1 MRRYLSLRR
10 VRSRISFYNI
20 TSGPRYEFSMTAIQN
35 QTAALLLNRIAES
48 ERSGLVRD
56 VAKSLNSRSSV
67 ADVSFAVA
75 LVQLKVDED
84 AKDFITNHVLS
95 IIQIGEQG
103 RVASLCSD
111 HAWLRDK
118 LLQRICSH
126 ISRLAITAQH
136 DSSNWLAVPL
146 ATPVLHELA
155 NGRDQA
161 IGTLGAETI
170 EQASRYLTFVER
182 LSNTELEDELAD
194 SLFRCCLILTG
205 AAFRELATHASEV
218 LFKLLQCK
226 PGMLEKLQSDLWS
239 RIAQL
244 VEGRNALS
252 QTLGYSLWLRWILSR
267 NSVHPKILKRDEY
280 WDALIS
286 GLRRGDSERRKSS
299 LQVLRA
305 SVETCTA
312 EPALASVITAQANCS
327 TSMESVR
334 KQYIRF
340 CTVFETIVLGRY
352 LNQVQECEPDL
363 DFLASRNS
371 AVKPA
376 FLFAL
381 LESALDQRM
390 QEANRKWVGSWCL
403 RSNLRTDEVDTFMT
417 FLRSTLLPWATSGHL
432 FTATLKQIDGHLKCE
447 HGERLATYV
456 SSALLKDGH
465 MAKDFIGTIAATIR
479 ARQTNSFA
487 YSTVYL
493 VEGIGRALDIDG
505 TLPIDSSHL
514 EDIHSAA
521 SWIGLPEVARDH
533 LLARTWKMCSIVRQR
548 TTQASA
554 YAFLSKAAT
563 DWNTLLS
570 KADSLGPESSVQVE
584 GSISALSLAPSK
596 RDLNEKNVHQKC
608 AELLGSLDTLQ
619 IAQVEE
625 QLEDIWTDLEYLE
638 YPKSLLGAIP
648 PNFLHPKLVAMA
660 STAPNSLAEFIKS
673 KAVALIELATSRSYM
688 LPSLLETL
696 RVAVLA
702 DHTSAALLGSDEL
715 VAHVASNPPSA
726 TVDAQL
732 ETATIPVIQAI
743 SPELQAFG
751 YTFYFGQPD
760 GYGIAVLL
768 DLVSRFRAIDSKLA
782 PELFDK
788 LLRRFLSQKTPPPTV
803 SAWKRV
809 LQLQVML
816 LCAEQHVPYISLG
829 ETRKVLQDLHYV
841 LSIEPLPRYRYLFE
855 WMIARTYIHHPQLRS
870 TIFEELSTKDHH
882 SNPKFL
888 ASLMKIAVNIAK
900 TESSTEDFALQLA
913 TVFVPLAASSKVVI
927 RHEAQWQFAPLLDH
941 ARAKDWK
948 NITQNSAFEALDSFI
963 RSLERYDDPPKERT
977 IDKFDPIHDHN
988 LTHLAEGPW
997 WGLDNVEQ
1005 RQTSRKDLISLYER
1019 DDSKITIP
1027 SSCIPLGDA
1036 LPFKEQNNNPTNELT
1051 RDHERRILQNIDNIS
1066 RALGS
1071 GAADPDSVTVALQ
1084 TKGAGYLSS
1093 SNLRKRHSNLLV
1105 VASLVDN
1112 PYNLGGLSRVSEIFG
1127 AGALYLPTPTVTSN
1141 KDFQSVSVASHL
1153 HIPIKELVGGDL
1165 ENWLAEKKGKKGF
1178 KVVGIEQTDRSVL
1191 LGDQACVLPEKC
1203 ILVIGSER
1211 EGIPAMVLSLCDLLV
1226 EIPQIGITR
1235 SLNVQTAA
1243 GIVLC
1248 EYAKQFRKKM

>member
-1 MRRYLSLRR
+1 
-10 VRSRISFYNI
+10 
-20 TSGPRYEFSMTAIQN
+20 MTAIQN
-35 QTAALLLNRIAES
+35 QTAALLLNRVGES

-84 AKDFITNHVLS
+84 AKDFVTNHVLS
-95 IIQIGEQG
+95 IIQIGEQD
-103 RVASLCSD
+103 RVVSLCSD
-111 HAWLRDK
+111 HGWLRDK

-146 ATPVLHELA
+146 ATPILHELA
-155 NGRDQA
+155 NGLDQA

-170 EQASRYLTFVER
+170 EQAIRSLTFVER

-194 SLFRCCLILTG
+194 SLFRSCLILTG

-218 LFKLLQCK
+218 LSKLLHCK
-226 PGMLEKLQSDLWS
+226 PDVLNKFESDLWS
-239 RIAQL
+239 RIVQL
-244 VEGRNALS
+244 VEGKNALN
-252 QTLGYSLWLRWILSR
+252 QTLGYSLWLRWILSG
-267 NSVHPKILKRDEY
+267 NCVDPKILKQDEY

-305 SVETCTA
+305 SVEICTA
-312 EPALASVITAQANCS
+312 EPSLASIITAQASS
-327 TSMESVR
+327 TASIESVR

-363 DFLASRNS
+363 DFLASTTS

-390 QEANRKWVGSWCL
+390 QEANRKWIGSWCL
-403 RSNLRTDEVDTFMT
+403 RSNLRTDEVDSFMT
-417 FLRSTLLPWATSGHL
+417 FLRSTLLPWATSGYL
-432 FTATLKQIDGHLKCE
+432 FTATLKQVDGHLKCE

-456 SSALLKDGH
+456 SSALLNDGH
-465 MAKDFIGTIAATIR
+465 MAKNFIGTIAATIR

-493 VEGIGRALDIDG
+493 VEGIGRALDTDG
-505 TLPIDSSHL
+505 TLPIDPSHL

-533 LLARTWKMCSIVRQR
+533 LLARTWKMCSIVQQR
-548 TTQASA
+548 TTQASTD
-554 YAFLSKAAT
+554 AFLSKAAT
-563 DWNTLLS
+563 EWNTLLS

-596 RDLNEKNVHQKC
+596 RDLNEQNAHQKC
-608 AELLGSLDTLQ
+608 AELLGSLENLQ

-625 QLEDIWTDLEYLE
+625 HLDDIWSDLEYLE
-638 YPKSLLGAIP
+638 YPKGLLCAIP
-648 PNFLHPKLVAMA
+648 LIFLHPKLVAMA
-660 STAPNSLAEFIKS
+660 STAPSSFAEFIKS
-673 KAVALIELATSRSYM
+673 KAAALIELATSRSYM
-688 LPSLLETL
+688 LPTLLETL

-702 DHTSAALLGSDEL
+702 DHASAAHLGSDDL
-715 VAHVASNPPSA
+715 IAHVASNPPSA

-732 ETATIPVIQAI
+732 ETATIPVIQGI
-743 SPELQAFG
+743 SPELQAFS
-751 YTFYFGQPD
+751 YKFYFGQPD
-760 GYGIAVLL
+760 GYGVAVLL

-782 PELFDK
+782 PELFEK
-788 LLRRFLSQKTPPPTV
+788 LLQRFLNQKTPPPTV
-803 SAWKRV
+803 SAWKKV

-816 LCAEQHVPYISLG
+816 LCAEQHVPYTSLG
-829 ETRKVLQDLHYV
+829 EARKVLKDLHYV

-882 SNPKFL
+882 GNPKFL
-888 ASLMKIAVNIAK
+888 ASLMKIGVNIAK

-948 NITQNSAFEALDSFI
+948 SITQSSAFEALDGFI

-977 IDKFDPIHDHN
+977 IDKFDPINDHN
-988 LTHLAEGPW
+988 LTHLVEGPW

-1005 RQTSRKDLISLYER
+1005 RQTSRKDFVSLYER
-1019 DDSKITIP
+1019 DDSNITIP
-1027 SSCIPLGDA
+1027 TSCISLGNPL
-1036 LPFKEQNNNPTNELT
+1036 LPEEQTPSSKTQPPV
-1051 RDHERRILQNIDNIS
+1051 DHERRMLQNIDNIS

-1071 GAADPDSVTVALQ
+1071 GAADPDSVTIALQ

-1153 HIPIKELVGGDL
+1153 HIPLKALLAKDV
-1165 ENWLAEKKGKKGF
+1165 ENWLVQKKTEEGF

-1191 LGDQACVLPEKC
+1191 LGEEGCVLPEKC

-1248 EYAKQFRKKM
+1248 EYAKQFKRKM